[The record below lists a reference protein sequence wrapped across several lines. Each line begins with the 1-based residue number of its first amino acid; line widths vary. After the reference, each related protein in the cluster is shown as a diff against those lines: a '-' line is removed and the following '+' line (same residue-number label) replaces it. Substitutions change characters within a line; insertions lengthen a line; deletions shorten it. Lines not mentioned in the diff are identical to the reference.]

1 METKLVSVM
10 LLQNVTVIT
19 VIHIEIVTM
28 LCLQYA

>member
-10 LLQNVTVIT
+10 LLLTVTIIS
-19 VIHIEIVTM
+19 VIHIYIVTM